1 MLLEPSYTKAQISKL
16 GNSIIYLAERISP
29 LSKTK
34 LIKLIYLIEEISI
47 KKFGI
52 PFFDLR
58 FDVWKLGP
66 VSRDLYVELTG
77 DPVLLNEYII
87 KEQLDENI
95 FVKPKISFIDD
106 EFSDNDIKV
115 LDLVV
120 DHYATTSTQEL
131 IKLTHRQHSPWY
143 ITAKEH
149 DLLEKFEQ
157 GLLNTTD
164 IEIDLSKLISD
175 DPIKKA
181 FYLENKEIRSL
192 ARTLQY

>member
-1 MLLEPSYTKAQISKL
+1 
-16 GNSIIYLAERISP
+16 
-29 LSKTK
+29 
-34 LIKLIYLIEEISI
+34 
-47 KKFGI
+47 
-52 PFFDLR
+52 
-58 FDVWKLGP
+58 
-66 VSRDLYVELTG
+66 
-77 DPVLLNEYII
+77 
-87 KEQLDENI
+87 
-95 FVKPKISFIDD
+95 
-106 EFSDNDIKV
+106 
-115 LDLVV
+115 
-120 DHYATTSTQEL
+120 L